1 MPEEVAAATTAP
13 VQTETTTATTDKKSK
28 ARVARGPK
36 KEYRSVPRGRAYIQ
50 ASYNNTIVT
59 FTDMQGNAIAWSSAG
74 KCGFRGPKKSTAYAA
89 GIVVRDAAEKTRP
102 YGLQEVEVFIKGIGS
117 GREAAVRALNIQ
129 GLQVSSIQDITPIP
143 HNGCRPP
150 KVRRV

>member
-1 MPEEVAAATTAP
+1 MGTAEMPATT
-13 VQTETTTATTDKKSK
+13 TDEKSK
-28 ARVARGPK
+28 AKVVRGPQ
-36 KEYRSVPRGRAYIQ
+36 KEYRSVPSGCAYIQ

-59 FTDMQGNAIAWSSAG
+59 FTDPKGNVLSWSSAG

-89 GIVVRDAAEKTRP
+89 GIVVRDAAQRIRP
-102 YGLQEVEVFIKGIGS
+102 YGLQEVDVMIKGIGS
-117 GREAAVRALNIQ
+117 GREAAVRALNAQ
-129 GLQVSSIQDITPIP
+129 GLIVVSIHDMTPIP

>member
-1 MPEEVAAATTAP
+1 MADELTTLMGTAEMPATAD
-13 VQTETTTATTDKKSK
+13 EKSK
-28 ARVARGPK
+28 PKAVRGPK
-36 KEYRSVPRGRAYIQ
+36 KEYRSVPQGRAYIQ

-59 FTDMQGNAIAWSSAG
+59 FTDAQGNVLSWSSAG

-89 GIVVRDAAEKTRP
+89 GIVVRDAVQRIRP
-102 YGLQEVEVFIKGIGS
+102 YGLQEVDVSIKGIGS
-117 GREAAVRALNIQ
+117 GREAAVRALNAQ
-129 GLQVSSIQDITPIP
+129 GLIVVSIHDMTPIP